1 MRNRRMMF
9 ALLALTLLVV
19 AVRHPTADLRVI
31 THRASDPAP
40 QQVHA
45 AVDLGVMA
53 FSLLITWTAK
63 RFA

>member
-9 ALLALTLLVV
+9 AVLALTLLVV

-31 THRASDPAP
+31 THSASDPAP